1 MTEATLSESSIIDRN
16 VQQCPFPYYRLMHEL
31 DPVHY
36 DAKAD
41 LYLVT
46 RHDLLI
52 EAARNVEIFSSE
64 IDMRTDVGGPD
75 TTNSDALFREKG
87 WLVADVLSQVDPPRH
102 TQFRAIVERL
112 FTGPIVKRMETYIEA
127 EVDRLIDAFIDTGE
141 VDFYRQFAVPLPLGL
156 IADQLGVPREDMEKF
171 ELWSGA
177 IVETL
182 GIMLSEER
190 KLECTRLIIEFQHYF
205 VNKMAERR
213 ESPQEDIISLIAT
226 ARLDGEGPDLTT
238 EERLALI
245 QQLLVAGNETT
256 RHHLA
261 KCMLL
266 LIHHPDQQALLRQD
280 PSLIAGFV
288 EESLRLEAPTQGLF
302 RRVTRDYDLGG
313 TVLPAGA
320 KVMLLYGAANRD
332 PSMFPQ
338 PNELDVTR
346 DNARRHVAFGYGIHV
361 CIGAML
367 ARKELQVA
375 YRRVLA
381 RMKNFALAE
390 DHGPIE
396 HLPSLILRSLKELRI
411 TFTPVKSGVV
421 TASSKDRRG

>member
-1 MTEATLSESSIIDRN
+1 MTEVTLSDSSIIDRN
-16 VQQCPFPYYRLMHEL
+16 VQQCPFPYYHLMHEL

-52 EAARNVEIFSSE
+52 EAARTVEVFSSE

-75 TTNSDALFREKG
+75 TTKSDALFREKG
-87 WLVADVLSQVDPPRH
+87 WLVDDVLSQVDPPRH
-102 TQFRAIVERL
+102 TKFRAIVERL
-112 FTGPIVKRMETYIEA
+112 FTVPVVKRIETYIE
-127 EVDRLIDAFIDTGE
+127 EQVDRLIDAFIDTGE

-205 VNKMAERR
+205 VKKMAERR
-213 ESPQEDIISLIAT
+213 GNPYEDIISLIAT
-226 ARLDGEGPDLTT
+226 ARLDGEDRDLTT

-266 LIHHPDQQALLRQD
+266 LIHHPDQEARLRQD
-280 PSLIAGFV
+280 PSLIPGFV
-288 EESLRLEAPTQGLF
+288 EESLRIESPTQGLF

-332 PSMFPQ
+332 PGMFPE
-338 PNELDVTR
+338 PDELDVTR
-346 DNARRHVAFGYGIHV
+346 VNARRHVAFGYGIHV

-367 ARKELQVA
+367 ARKELQIA
-375 YRRVLA
+375 YRRILA
-381 RMKNFALAE
+381 RMRNFALAE

-396 HLPSLILRSLKELRI
+396 HLPSLILRSLNELRI
-411 TFTPVKSGVV
+411 TFTPVI
-421 TASSKDRRG
+421 ASA